1 MRVKFPSLFIQ
12 LKEEGGKVMD
22 STMRI
27 KLKPYKGRYCS
38 RKVANRVNDFFM
50 TLPKPDDTAL
60 RKEAEE
66 FKNLILARRNNRT
79 KI

>member
-1 MRVKFPSLFIQ
+1 
-12 LKEEGGKVMD
+12 
-22 STMRI
+22 MRI

-60 RKEAEE
+60 KKEAEE
-66 FKNLILARRNNRT
+66 FKELILARRNNHI